1 MFIRCLQCNWI
12 GMPKETKE
20 DGQCPHCSCTGYL
33 MELDSDSS
41 FTDYD
46 LEQLWDAF
54 GDTAMIWMKLKSLF
68 WISQR
73 APIALISGTGLMSV
87 IQKECIF
94 SPMALCLDFPFM
106 VYYSIL
112 PGCFRAGK
120 KEESNE

>member
-54 GDTAMIWMKLKSLF
+54 GDTAMNPETERIEEKFMGWGPGIHREEIWHWFDERYSKGVYFLAYGSL
-68 WISQR
+68 S
-73 APIALISGTGLMSV
+73 
-87 IQKECIF
+87 
-94 SPMALCLDFPFM
+94 
-106 VYYSIL
+106 
-112 PGCFRAGK
+112 
-120 KEESNE
+120 